1 MVFVDSTLNPL
12 RPLRTVRDFI
22 LTSYLPRLVERDMCD
37 GGGVSLDV
45 FLYKGQFVVLRDT
58 AKPPTFLR
66 SPHHLTL
73 HQENP
78 SLSK

>member
-1 MVFVDSTLNPL
+1 MVFVDSTVNPL
-12 RPLRTVRDFI
+12 RPLRTVTDFL
-22 LTSYLPRLVERDMCD
+22 LTSYLPRLVGRGMRD

-45 FLYKGQFVVLRDT
+45 FLCKGQFVVLGDT
-58 AKPPTFLR
+58 AKPSIFLG

>member
-1 MVFVDSTLNPL
+1 M
-12 RPLRTVRDFI
+12 R
-22 LTSYLPRLVERDMCD
+22 D

-45 FLYKGQFVVLRDT
+45 FLCKGQFVVLGDT
-58 AKPPTFLR
+58 AKPSIFLG

-73 HQENP
+73 HQENL